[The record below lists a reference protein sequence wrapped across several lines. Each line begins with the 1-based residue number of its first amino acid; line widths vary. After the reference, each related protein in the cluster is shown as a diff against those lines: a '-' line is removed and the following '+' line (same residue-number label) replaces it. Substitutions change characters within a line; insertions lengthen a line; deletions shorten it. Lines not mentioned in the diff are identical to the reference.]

1 MIPFTKYAKIKDNYC
16 VAYLGL
22 CNEYLLLLNYFV
34 PKLEVLYP
42 GINIYLCCR
51 DEYLP
56 ILTHPRSFPIS
67 LLKQKK
73 EELVYVK
80 EIVYDG
86 NGHPIETFL
95 IQSGLTISPVPIA
108 TPVRTTRAVIL
119 TKGNFPTN
127 NLNTQETEWLM
138 LKSKEMGF
146 TPELDVPVDNAGYV
160 LGVECYEMYR
170 AGFAGIKTALVN
182 NGVGT
187 EFYKK
192 LFLDTDI
199 LEMAGYIKSK
209 TGKVPNN
216 LRG

>member
-1 MIPFTKYAKIKDNYC
+1 MIPFPKYAKIKDNYC
-16 VAYLGL
+16 VAYLGQ

-34 PKLEVLYP
+34 PRLEVLHP

-86 NGHPIETFL
+86 NGHPIENFL
-95 IQSGLTISPVPIA
+95 TESGLTNVRVDVTPPPV
-108 TPVRTTRAVIL
+108 TTRAVVL
-119 TKGNFPTN
+119 TKGNFPTTG
-127 NLNTQETEWLM
+127 LNTQETEWLLM
-138 LKSKEMGF
+138 KAQSEGF
-146 TPELDVPVDNAGYV
+146 HPEVDVPVDNAGYV

-170 AGFAGIKTALVN
+170 AGFAGVRTALVA

-187 EFYKK
+187 GFYKK
-192 LFLDTDI
+192 LFPESEI
-199 LEMAGYIKSK
+199 LELAGYIKSK
-209 TGKVPNN
+209 TGKVPNT
-216 LRG
+216 LRR